1 VKVERMKWLTPWHTW
16 HRRSRVSSPGLTSIS
31 TAVCTTPDKGKQIV
45 IEEILR
51 RLKSAPVVPLVAPD
65 DAESAIRTTKALVD
79 GGLSVVE
86 VVLRTPAAVQCLG
99 EIVRAVPDAIIGAGT
114 VLNAQEAGAV
124 IDEGAQ
130 FIVLPGL
137 FAPVI
142 ELAQQAGIP
151 VFPGVATATEA
162 QNGWNMGLRT
172 LKFFPASLSGGVP
185 MLKALGSVFKDVSF
199 MPTGGVSAA
208 NLLDFLALPNVVAC
222 GGSWLTPKTAIE
234 QGDYHVVTELAAEA
248 VKIAKTVRG

>member
-1 VKVERMKWLTPWHTW
+1 
-16 HRRSRVSSPGLTSIS
+16 
-31 TAVCTTPDKGKQIV
+31 V

-114 VLNAQEAGAV
+114 VLNAQQARAV

-137 FAPVI
+137 YAPVI
-142 ELAQQAGIP
+142 ELAQQADIP

-248 VKIAKTVRG
+248 VNIVKTVRG